1 MYLVL
6 SEFWRPFLCT
16 WLKFLVSDYLLGR
29 GPVSPDTHL
38 NVFFSPT
45 ILRRERWNQRT
56 LIQNYWTPT
65 WLCRRSPGQFVQ
77 IFRHLV
83 GCVRILHR
91 IVFGLLSWPNSH
103 LKFAYFFLDICP
115 GGKSQKLAKYVICT
129 VPIVALHRGL
139 RQPDAD
145 VPSHLVLE
153 VFFSYVNHGDN
164 TLVGKENGVLPSWF
178 WMQYLARY

>member
-1 MYLVL
+1 MVCGDGRCIYRYISLLVCRLVL
-6 SEFWRPFLCT
+6 SR
-16 WLKFLVSDYLLGR
+16 
-29 GPVSPDTHL
+29 
-38 NVFFSPT
+38 NVQEKS
-45 ILRRERWNQRT
+45 Q

-83 GCVRILHR
+83 GCVRIFHR

-103 LKFAYFFLDICP
+103 SKFAYFFLDICP
-115 GGKSQKLAKYVICT
+115 GGKSQKLAKYVTCT
-129 VPIVALHRGL
+129 VPIVAIHNGL

-164 TLVGKENGVLPSWF
+164 TLVGKENGVLPS
-178 WMQYLARY
+178 